1 MDLAM
6 AFPTEGDKVF
16 LSIGAELASRC
27 NVVNFQT
34 TS

>member
-6 AFPTEGDKVF
+6 AFPTEGDNVF